1 MEKTECT
8 NYPIVSGVAIPRS
21 DQTLDS
27 VDSQNSK
34 NTLDDNLSILA
45 DKLRH
50 DNSATISIFVRDLV
64 SWSGYLRR
72 RGSSERRIQ
81 SALDK
86 LRLRTL
92 PDFRNAHISGEVMLQ
107 KIEDNIAPP
116 LQTEIAKEM
125 LQIDRDA
132 HILKVGRLEAANRRP
147 TKVAPGALIF
157 EATSLMIKHNF
168 SQLPIMSDERRV
180 IGIISWK
187 SIANQMLINN
197 KLPERVDECS
207 LPIETVSF
215 DATLFDTISTIINK
229 ECVLVKKHDNTI
241 SGIIT
246 AADLGIQFSEM
257 SEAFL
262 KIGQIEAVLRM
273 IIEKYYPL
281 NEIKDAKDPG
291 DAERIIER
299 VDDLTFGEYK
309 RLLENSEKWNQYF
322 KQNTSRKVFIET
334 LDEVRL
340 IRNDVMHFDPAG
352 IEEEDIS
359 TLSTALH
366 FFISV
371 KNMMR

>member
-1 MEKTECT
+1 MDNIGNKISPPALEVLLSEA
-8 NYPIVSGVAIPRS
+8 VQEQS
-21 DQTLDS
+21 
-27 VDSQNSK
+27 SQGNQVSK
-34 NTLDDNLSILA
+34 NTLDDNLSVLA
-45 DKLRH
+45 GKLQS
-50 DNSATISIFVRDLV
+50 DTKGTISIFVRDLV

-72 RGSSERRIQ
+72 RGTSERLIQ
-81 SALDK
+81 AALDK
-86 LRLRTL
+86 FRLRTL

-107 KIEDNIAPP
+107 KIDGNATP
-116 LQTEIAKEM
+116 LPQVADEVPK
-125 LQIDRDA
+125 IDRDA
-132 HILKVGRLEAANRRP
+132 HILKVGRLEAANKRP
-147 TKVAPGALIF
+147 IRVAPGALIF

-168 SQLPIMSDERRV
+168 SQLPIMADERRV
-180 IGIISWK
+180 TGMVSWK
-187 SIANQMLINN
+187 SIANHMLVSN
-197 KLPERVDECS
+197 KLPERVDECVV
-207 LPIETVSF
+207 PIEAVSF

-229 ECVLVKKHDNTI
+229 ECVLVKKYDNTI

-246 AADLGIQFSEM
+246 AADLGIQFSEL

-262 KIGQIEAVLRM
+262 KIGQIEAILRM

-281 NEIKDAKDPG
+281 NEIREAKDPS
-291 DAERIIER
+291 DTERSIES

-309 RLLENSEKWNQYF
+309 RLLESAEKWGKYF
-322 KQNTSRKVFIET
+322 TQNTSRKVFIET

-352 IEEEDIS
+352 IEEEDLS